1 MKMQETPDEVLLHS
15 GYEADLE
22 ASIHALFGRCP
33 RLHGFM
39 VSSAVPCGEG
49 FALPAESGLFV
60 TEVSIYPACS
70 FDTAVRHFREIAVAL
85 ARLIDECPEAGE
97 LLRDRTFARVL
108 H

>member
-1 MKMQETPDEVLLHS
+1 MKTQARRDEVLLHS

-33 RLHGFM
+33 ALHGFT
-39 VSSAVPCGEG
+39 VCSEVPSGEG
-49 FALPAESGLFV
+49 FALPESGLFV
-60 TEVSIYPACS
+60 TDVSIYPACS
-70 FDTAVRHFREIAVAL
+70 FDSAVRHFREIAVAL